1 MIESYI
7 FGRME
12 IRGQAYTSD
21 LILFPDKINDSWW
34 RVTGHKLSLQDIE
47 DVFRENP
54 EVLIIGTGFYGIMEV
69 GEDVKEAAQSK
80 GITLIIEKTENAV
93 QRYNEIASEKKT
105 IGAFHLT
112 C

>member
-1 MIESYI
+1 MIESYT

-12 IRGQAYTSD
+12 IKGQAYTSD

-34 RVTGHKLSLQDIE
+34 RETGHKLSLKDIE
-47 DVFRENP
+47 DVLQENP
-54 EVLIIGTGFYGIMEV
+54 EVIVIGTGFHGILEV
-69 GEDVKEAAQSK
+69 EEEVKETAQSK

-93 QRYNEIASEKKT
+93 QSYNEIASQKKT

>member
-1 MIESYI
+1 MIESYT

-12 IRGQAYTSD
+12 IKGQAYTSD

-34 RVTGHKLSLQDIE
+34 RETGHKLSLKDLE
-47 DVFRENP
+47 DVFQETP
-54 EVLIIGTGFYGIMEV
+54 EALIIGTGFYGIMKVE
-69 GEDVKEAAQSK
+69 EEVKEAAQSK
-80 GITLIIEKTENAV
+80 GITLIIEKTESAV
-93 QRYNEIASEKKT
+93 QRYNEIASKKKT

>member
-1 MIESYI
+1 MIESYT

-12 IRGQAYTSD
+12 IKGQAYTSD

-34 RVTGHKLSLQDIE
+34 RETGHKLSLQDIE

-54 EVLIIGTGFYGIMEV
+54 EILVIGTGFYGIMEV

-93 QRYNEIASEKKT
+93 QRYNEISSEKKT

>member
-1 MIESYI
+1 MIDSYS

-21 LILFPDKINDSWW
+21 LILFPDKIKDSWW
-34 RVTGHKLSLQDIE
+34 RESGHTLSLRDME
-47 DVFRENP
+47 DVFQETP
-54 EVLIIGTGFYGIMEV
+54 EVIVVGTGFYGIMKVEEEV
-69 GEDVKEAAQSK
+69 KQAAHSK
-80 GITLIIEKTENAV
+80 GITLVIEKTEKAV
-93 QRYNEIASEKKT
+93 ESYNKIAPQKKT

>member
-1 MIESYI
+1 
-7 FGRME
+7 ME
-12 IRGQAYTSD
+12 IKGQAYTSD

-34 RVTGHKLSLQDIE
+34 RQTGHKLSLPDIE
-47 DVFRENP
+47 EVFLEIP
-54 EVLIIGTGFYGIMEV
+54 EVLVIGTGFYGIMKV
-69 GEDVKEAAQSK
+69 GEDVKQAAQAK

-93 QRYNEIASEKKT
+93 QRYNEISSKKKT

>member
-1 MIESYI
+1 MIESYT

-12 IRGQAYTSD
+12 IKGQAYTSD
-21 LILFPDKINDSWW
+21 LILFPNKINDSWW
-34 RVTGHKLSLQDIE
+34 RETGHKLSLKDIE
-47 DVFRENP
+47 DVLQEIP
-54 EVLIIGTGFYGIMEV
+54 EVIVIGTGFYGILEV
-69 GEDVKEAAQSK
+69 EEEVKEKAQSK

-93 QRYNEIASEKKT
+93 QSYNEIASQKKT

>member
-1 MIESYI
+1 MIESYT

-12 IRGQAYTSD
+12 IKGQAYTSD

-34 RVTGHKLSLQDIE
+34 RETGHKLSLKDIE
-47 DVFRENP
+47 DVLQEIP
-54 EVLIIGTGFYGIMEV
+54 EVIVIGTGFYGILEV
-69 GEDVKEAAQSK
+69 EEEVKETAQSK

-93 QRYNEIASEKKT
+93 QSYNEIASQKKT